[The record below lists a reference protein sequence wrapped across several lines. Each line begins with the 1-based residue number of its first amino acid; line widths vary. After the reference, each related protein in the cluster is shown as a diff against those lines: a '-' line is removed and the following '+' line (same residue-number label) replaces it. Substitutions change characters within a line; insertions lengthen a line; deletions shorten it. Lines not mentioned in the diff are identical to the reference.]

1 MAQIPATAP
10 TTDDVLRLPDGRRLA
25 WAEWGRA
32 DGPAALLLHTS
43 PGSRLLDP
51 DPGATAAAGVRL
63 ITVDRPGFGGS
74 DPVADPTFA
83 GFGADLRALA
93 AALDLRRIALLGWS
107 GGGLYAIAA
116 AAAALGDRVGSLS
129 LLASPAPDDEVPW
142 VMDEFRPW
150 MDAVRRDPAGALPGI
165 AERLGGFAVRPEAVL
180 DRWTGPA
187 EAPVVER
194 AEVRDALVRWQR
206 EAVRQGGAGMA
217 GDVVAGSRGDAV
229 PVDGV
234 RVPAHLWYGDAD
246 PIGAA
251 HGEWYAARLAGASL
265 TVVPGGGHLLPVA
278 NWARILEAALR

>member
-1 MAQIPATAP
+1 MPPIPATAP
-10 TTDDVLRLPDGRRLA
+10 TTDDVLRLPDGA

-32 DGPAALLLHTS
+32 DGPAALLLHTT

-51 DPGATAAAGVRL
+51 DPVATAAAGVRL
-63 ITVDRPGFGGS
+63 ITVDRPGFGAS

-93 AALDLRRIALLGWS
+93 AALDLRRIALMGWS
-107 GGGLYAIAA
+107 AGGQYAVAA
-116 AAAALGDRVGSLS
+116 AAAALGDRVRSLS

-142 VMDEFRPW
+142 VMDQFRPW
-150 MDAVRRDPAGALPGI
+150 MDAVRRDPAGALSGI
-165 AERLGGFAVRPEAVL
+165 AEGMGGFAARPEAVL
-180 DRWTGPA
+180 DGWRGPA
-187 EAPVVER
+187 EAPVVAR
-194 AEVRDALVRWQR
+194 AEVRDALVRWLR

-217 GDVVAGSRGDAV
+217 ADVVAGSRGDAV

-246 PIGAA
+246 PIGPA